1 MNSKNNQ
8 VPRARLPFSD
18 SDDSDED
25 GGVGLVAAAANRK
38 PVKTATAP
46 VAVTGKATKATIKP
60 PQPKVVPKPVVAPKP
75 APKTVVA
82 PKPAPAA
89 PAVAAKPAPAVAA
102 KRKRSSRSG
111 SDNEDEDDEDED
123 EDDDETSS
131 EEDEDEEDDDDDDES
146 LIGRKKQRSKQN
158 STVAGV
164 AIAPSDSTAA
174 LERLRNAL
182 GDLPLM
188 RLDGRESIERAIVAC
203 SGSEGTSTDVAL
215 HLVQAVRSLAQ
226 AEPVEGSN
234 PIEFGKLA
242 QVVLA
247 NFDSTLPKL
256 EQLKEETQAQA
267 VAAQETATKAS
278 ALFHT
283 HCAMVDALACV
294 VKMGGKSM

>member
-1 MNSKNNQ
+1 MNPPKNQ
-8 VPRARLPFSD
+8 VPRIRMPFSD
-18 SDDSDED
+18 SDESDED

-38 PVKTATAP
+38 PTKTATAP
-46 VAVTGKATKATIKP
+46 VPVKATTKP
-60 PQPKVVPKPVVAPKP
+60 PQPAPKPVPKPAPKPSVAAPKP
-75 APKTVVA
+75 APKPAQAVA
-82 PKPAPAA
+82 QKPAPAA
-89 PAVAAKPAPAVAA
+89 PAVAAK
-102 KRKRSSRSG
+102 RKRSSCSG

-123 EDDDETSS
+123 EDDEDTSS

-256 EQLKEETQAQA
+256 EQLKEETQSQA

-294 VKMGGKSM
+294 VKMGGKSI

>member
-1 MNSKNNQ
+1 MNPPKNQ
-8 VPRARLPFSD
+8 VPRIHMPFSD

-38 PVKTATAP
+38 STKTATAP
-46 VAVTGKATKATIKP
+46 VKATTKP
-60 PQPKVVPKPVVAPKP
+60 PQPAPKPVPKPAPKPSVAAPKP
-75 APKTVVA
+75 APKPAQAVA
-82 PKPAPAA
+82 QKPAAA
-89 PAVAAKPAPAVAA
+89 APAVAA

-111 SDNEDEDDEDED
+111 SDNDDDDDDDDDEDED
-123 EDDDETSS
+123 DTSS
-131 EEDEDEEDDDDDDES
+131 EEDEDDDDDDDES

-203 SGSEGTSTDVAL
+203 SGNEGKSTDVAL
-215 HLVQAVRSLAQ
+215 HLVEAVRSLAQ
-226 AEPVEGSN
+226 PEPVEGSN

>member
-1 MNSKNNQ
+1 
-8 VPRARLPFSD
+8 
-18 SDDSDED
+18 
-25 GGVGLVAAAANRK
+25 VAAAANRK
-38 PVKTATAP
+38 STKTATAP
-46 VAVTGKATKATIKP
+46 VKATTKP
-60 PQPKVVPKPVVAPKP
+60 PQPAPKPVPKPAPKPSVAAPKP
-75 APKTVVA
+75 APKPAQAVA
-82 PKPAPAA
+82 QKPAAA
-89 PAVAAKPAPAVAA
+89 APAVAA

-111 SDNEDEDDEDED
+111 SDNDDDDDDDDDEDED
-123 EDDDETSS
+123 DTSS
-131 EEDEDEEDDDDDDES
+131 EEDEDDDDDDDES

-203 SGSEGTSTDVAL
+203 SGNEGKSTDVAL
-215 HLVQAVRSLAQ
+215 HLVEAVRSLAQ
-226 AEPVEGSN
+226 PEPVEGSN

-294 VKMGGKSM
+294 VKMGGKSI

>member
-1 MNSKNNQ
+1 M
-8 VPRARLPFSD
+8 PFSD

-38 PVKTATAP
+38 STKTATAP
-46 VAVTGKATKATIKP
+46 VKATTKP
-60 PQPKVVPKPVVAPKP
+60 PQPAPKPVPKPAPKPSVAAPKP
-75 APKTVVA
+75 APKPAQAVA
-82 PKPAPAA
+82 QKPAAA
-89 PAVAAKPAPAVAA
+89 APAVAA

-111 SDNEDEDDEDED
+111 SDNDDDDDDDDDEDED
-123 EDDDETSS
+123 DTSS
-131 EEDEDEEDDDDDDES
+131 EEDEDDDDDDDES

-203 SGSEGTSTDVAL
+203 SGNEGKSTDVAL
-215 HLVQAVRSLAQ
+215 HLVEAVRSLAQ
-226 AEPVEGSN
+226 AEPAEGSN

>member
-1 MNSKNNQ
+1 MNPPKNQ
-8 VPRARLPFSD
+8 VPRIHMPFSD

-38 PVKTATAP
+38 STKTATAP
-46 VAVTGKATKATIKP
+46 VKATTKP
-60 PQPKVVPKPVVAPKP
+60 PQPAPKPVPKPAPKPSVAAPKP
-75 APKTVVA
+75 APKPAQAVA
-82 PKPAPAA
+82 QKPAAA
-89 PAVAAKPAPAVAA
+89 APAVAA

-111 SDNEDEDDEDED
+111 SDNDDDDDDDDDEDED
-123 EDDDETSS
+123 DTSS
-131 EEDEDEEDDDDDDES
+131 EEDEDDDDDDDES

-203 SGSEGTSTDVAL
+203 SGNEGKSTDVAL
-215 HLVQAVRSLAQ
+215 HLVEAVRSLAQ
-226 AEPVEGSN
+226 PEPVEGSN

-294 VKMGGKSM
+294 VKMGGKSI

>member
-1 MNSKNNQ
+1 MNPPKNQ
-8 VPRARLPFSD
+8 VPRIHMPFSD

-38 PVKTATAP
+38 STKTATAP
-46 VAVTGKATKATIKP
+46 VKATTKP
-60 PQPKVVPKPVVAPKP
+60 PQPAPKPVPKPAPKPSVAAPKP
-75 APKTVVA
+75 APKPAQAVA
-82 PKPAPAA
+82 QKPAAA
-89 PAVAAKPAPAVAA
+89 APAVAA

-111 SDNEDEDDEDED
+111 SDNDDDDDDDDDEDED
-123 EDDDETSS
+123 DTSS
-131 EEDEDEEDDDDDDES
+131 EEDEDDDDDDDES